1 MSKAF
6 VRDDGTEALPEL
18 PDRPVSPHPNWVTVE
33 GMTMIEREIARLQ
46 GALAG
51 AQAASDL
58 PAVAEASRDLRY
70 WSARRASAEAVP
82 VPASCEKVQF
92 GSTVTVRR
100 DDGRIAT
107 YRIVGE
113 DEAQPS
119 RGTLSYVSPLARALL
134 GRAEG
139 DTVTAV
145 GGDTESLKIG

>member
-6 VRDDGTEALPEL
+6 VRDDGTEGLPEL
-18 PDRPVSPHPNWVTVE
+18 PERPVSPHPNWVTAE
-33 GMTMIEREIARLQ
+33 GLAMIEAEIARLQ
-46 GALAG
+46 GALAK
-51 AQAASDL
+51 AQAGGNL

-70 WSARRASAEAVP
+70 WTVRRASAETVP
-82 VPASCEKVQF
+82 PPAGRDKVQF

-100 DDGRIAT
+100 EDRRDAT

-119 RGTLSYVSPLARALL
+119 RGTISYVSPLARALL

-139 DTVTAV
+139 EVVEAV
-145 GGDTESLKIG
+145 GGEAEILKIE

>member
-6 VRDDGTEALPEL
+6 VREDGTEGLPEL
-18 PDRPVSPHPNWVTVE
+18 PERPVSPHPNWVTAE
-33 GMTMIEREIARLQ
+33 GLAMIEREIARLQ
-46 GALAG
+46 GALAE
-51 AQAASDL
+51 ARVQDNL

-70 WSARRASAEAVP
+70 WTARRASAETAP
-82 VPASCEKVQF
+82 SPADREKVQF

-100 DDGRIAT
+100 DDGRVAT

-139 DTVTAV
+139 DTVEAV
-145 GGDTESLKIG
+145 GGETEILKIG